1 MATQGGKPLHQN
13 ALITIVIGL
22 VVIGAI
28 ATLNHLYPHALG
40 RVQLA
45 TNDWRLYHLRMP
57 KPTGQV
63 VIARIDD
70 ESIKELGRWPWNRKV
85 EARLVNALAADKAA
99 VIGFDLLLSE
109 RDPADVEREQ
119 IAEQLRAAGVSDKA
133 LAGLTAESNDAEL
146 AQAIKAQG
154 DTYLGYAF
162 SSHELQQ
169 IAGASMQGYLT
180 EFLKPPPVA
189 YSIVRK
195 SRGAK
200 VRTVWAK
207 GYLPPIPSLNAAARG
222 VAYVDIDADSD
233 GAARSYPAVVEINGR
248 FCVPLFLALADAYAG
263 HAPLMLSFNRNGV
276 AGIRIAG
283 SSIPVDEI
291 GRMMVHFRGKA
302 GTIPSYSIADIVA
315 SRIPPGAL
323 AGKIVIVGVTGHG
336 LGDRWVTP
344 MGGDFPG
351 VEILA
356 SAVDNVLA
364 GDFVT
369 HNGRLAFEEEWF
381 AGIPLGIAVSIAAA
395 LMSAFASAVVA
406 IVLLGGYIGYATYL
420 LRESGELLGIIFP
433 LVTIGVTYTVT
444 MSWRYFTEG
453 AEKRYIRHAF
463 EHYLH
468 PDVIASLVD
477 SSDGLKLGGERCH
490 LSVLFSDIVGF
501 TTRAERSE
509 AEPLVALLNT
519 YTTVMTNLVLESGGV
534 VDKLMGDGLMAFWGP
549 PLNLPDPAQK
559 AVDCALRMFEE
570 LEKLAAR
577 DERFRDL
584 RIGIG
589 ICTGEAIV
597 GNFGGE
603 RSFSYSVIGDTV
615 NLASR
620 LEGLTRQFKVN
631 LLVNQQT
638 VEEAGDGLIVR
649 PIGRVRVKGKHQLV
663 QVEEVIAREGNGT
676 DGAYYRRFAEAISQ
690 LHSGKSPEAALRA
703 MLEERPD
710 DHVIAMCLERLQAA
724 AGQLPAEMVFEFDTK

>member
-1 MATQGGKPLHQN
+1 MAARSGKPLHRS
-13 ALITIVIGL
+13 ATIT
-22 VVIGAI
+22 VVIGFVMVCA
-28 ATLNHLYPHALG
+28 AAALNDLYPHALE

-45 TNDWRLYHLRMP
+45 TNDWRLYHVQMP
-57 KPTGQV
+57 KPTGDV

-70 ESIKELGRWPWNRKV
+70 KSVKQLGRWPWDRQV

-109 RDPADVEREQ
+109 TDPADIERKQ
-119 IAEQLRAAGVSDKA
+119 IIQQLRDSGVNEAA
-133 LAGLTAESNDAEL
+133 LADLKTENNDQEL
-146 AQAIKAQG
+146 VQAIKAQG
-154 DTYLGYAF
+154 ETYLGYAF

-169 IAGASMQGYLT
+169 IAGTGLQGYLT
-180 EFLKPPPVA
+180 TFLQPPPLA
-189 YSIVRK
+189 YSIVLK
-195 SRGAK
+195 TAGSK

-233 GAARSYPAVVEINGR
+233 GTARSYPAVVEINKR
-248 FCVPLFLALADAYAG
+248 FCVPLFLALADAYKG
-263 HAPLMLSFNRNGV
+263 HSPLMLSFNAQGV
-276 AGIRIAG
+276 AGIKIAG
-283 SSIPVDEI
+283 ESIPVDEI

-315 SRIPPGAL
+315 GRTPPGAFDR
-323 AGKIVIVGVTGHG
+323 KIVVVGVTGHA
-336 LGDRWVTP
+336 LGDRFVTP

-356 SAVDNVLA
+356 NAVDNVLA

-369 HNGRLAFEEEWF
+369 HNGRLALEEEW
-381 AGIPLGIAVSIAAA
+381 AGLLLGVAVSITAAV
-395 LMSAFASAVVA
+395 MSAFASAIVA
-406 IVLLGGYIGYATYL
+406 IVLLGGYLGYATNL
-420 LRESGELLGIIFP
+420 LRENGELLGIVFP
-433 LVTIGVTYTVT
+433 LVTIGLTYTVT
-444 MSWRYFTEG
+444 TSWRYFTEG
-453 AEKRYIRHAF
+453 TEKRYIRHAF

-477 SSDGLKLGGERCH
+477 SRDGLKLGGQRCH
-490 LSVLFSDIVGF
+490 LSILFSDIVGF

-509 AEPLVALLNT
+509 AEPLVALLND

-534 VDKLMGDGLMAFWGP
+534 VDKLMGDGIMAFWGP
-549 PLNLPDPAQK
+549 PLNLPDPARK
-559 AVDCALRMFEE
+559 AVDCALRMLEE

-577 DERFRDL
+577 DERFRDF

-597 GNFGGE
+597 GNFGGD

-620 LEGLTRQFKVN
+620 LEGLTRQFKVS

-638 VEEAGDGLIVR
+638 VEEAGESLIAR
-649 PIGRVRVKGKHQLV
+649 SIGRVRVKGKDQLV
-663 QVEEVIAREGNGT
+663 EVSEVIAREGNGT
-676 DGAYYRRFAEAISQ
+676 DAAYYRKFAEAIDQ
-690 LHSGKSPEAALRA
+690 LHHGKSPEAALRE
-703 MLEERPD
+703 MLTERPD
-710 DHVIAMCLERLQAA
+710 DHVIAMCLERLHA
-724 AGQLPAEMVFEFDTK
+724 AGSNLPSEMVFEFDTK

>member
-1 MATQGGKPLHQN
+1 MAARGAKPLRRS
-13 ALITIVIGL
+13 ASITVAIGL
-22 VVIGAI
+22 VVVGTVA
-28 ATLNHLYPHALG
+28 ALNHLYPHALE

-45 TNDWRLYHLRMP
+45 TYDWRLYHLQMP
-57 KPTGQV
+57 QPTGAV

-70 ESIKELGRWPWNRKV
+70 KSINELGRWPWDRTV

-109 RDPADVEREQ
+109 TDPADIERKQ
-119 IAEQLRAAGVSDKA
+119 IINQLRSTTVSARA
-133 LAGLTAESNDAEL
+133 LAGLTVVNNDDEL
-146 AQAIKAQG
+146 AQAIRAQG
-154 DTYLGYAF
+154 ETYLGYAF

-169 IAGASMQGYLT
+169 NPGTSQQGYLT
-180 EFLKPPPVA
+180 TFLKPPPIA
-189 YSIVRK
+189 YSIIRK
-195 SRGAK
+195 SPGAE
-200 VRTVWAK
+200 VRTMKAG
-207 GYLPPIPSLNAAARG
+207 GYLPPIPSLNAAAHG

-248 FCVPLFLALADAYAG
+248 FCVPLFLAVADAAVG
-263 HAPLMLSFNRNGV
+263 HAPLTLAFNSEGV
-276 AGIRIAG
+276 AGITIAG
-283 SSIPVDEI
+283 ESIPVDEV
-291 GRMMVHFRGKA
+291 GRMMVHFRGEA

-315 SRIPPGAL
+315 GRTPPSAF
-323 AGKIVIVGVTGHG
+323 AGKIVVVGVYGHA
-336 LGDRWVTP
+336 LGDRFVTP

-356 SAVDNVLA
+356 NALDNVLA
-364 GDFVT
+364 GDFVSK
-369 HNGRLAFEEEWF
+369 NGRLALEEEG
-381 AGIPLGIAVSIAAA
+381 AGLLLGIAVSIAAA

-406 IVLLGGYIGYATYL
+406 IVLLSGYVGYATYR
-420 LRESGELLGIIFP
+420 LREHGELLGIVFP
-433 LVTIGVTYTVT
+433 LVTIGLTYTVT

-477 SSDGLKLGGERCH
+477 SRDGLQLGGQRCH

-509 AEPLVALLNT
+509 AEPLVALLND

-534 VDKLMGDGLMAFWGP
+534 VDKLMGDGIMAFWGP

-559 AVDCALRMFEE
+559 AVDCALHMLEE
-570 LEKLAAR
+570 LQKLAAR
-577 DERFRDL
+577 DERFRDF

-597 GNFGGE
+597 GNFGGD
-603 RSFSYSVIGDTV
+603 RAFSYSAIGDTV

-638 VEEAGDGLIVR
+638 VDEAGAGLIVR
-649 PIGRVRVKGKHQLV
+649 PIGRVRVKGKDRLV
-663 QVEEVIAREGNGT
+663 EVSEVIAREGNGS
-676 DGAYYRRFAEAISQ
+676 DAAYYQKFADAISQ
-690 LHSGKSPEAALRA
+690 LGSGKSPEAALRA
-703 MLEERPD
+703 MLVERPD

-724 AGQLPAEMVFEFDTK
+724 GGTLPSEMVFEFDTK

>member
-1 MATQGGKPLHQN
+1 MATRGGKPLRRS
-13 ALITIVIGL
+13 ALVTVVIGL
-22 VVIGAI
+22 AVVS
-28 ATLNHLYPHALG
+28 ATAALNDLYPHALE

-45 TNDWRLYHLRMP
+45 TNDWRLYHLGMP
-57 KPTGQV
+57 PPTGKV
-63 VIARIDD
+63 VVARIDD
-70 ESIKELGRWPWNRKV
+70 KSIKELGRWPWNRTV

-99 VIGFDLLLSE
+99 VVGFDMLLSE
-109 RDPADVEREQ
+109 KDPADVERERV
-119 IAEQLRAAGVSDKA
+119 ADQLQAAGVNEKL
-133 LAGLTAESNDAEL
+133 LAGLTAKNDDEEF
-146 AQAIKAQG
+146 AQALKAQG
-154 DTYLGYAF
+154 ETYLGYAF

-169 IAGASMQGYLT
+169 IPGAGLQGYLT
-180 EFLKPPPVA
+180 TFLEPPPVA
-189 YSIVRK
+189 YSIIVK
-195 SRGAK
+195 SPGAK
-200 VRTVWAK
+200 VRTIWAK
-207 GYLPPIPSLNAAARG
+207 GYLPPIPILNRAARG
-222 VAYVDIDADSD
+222 VAYVDIDLD
-233 GAARSYPAVVEINGR
+233 GDGTARSYPAVVEINGR
-248 FCVPLFLALADAYAG
+248 FCVPLFLALADAYEG
-263 HAPLMLSFNRNGV
+263 HAPLRLSFNGNDV
-276 AGIRIAG
+276 SGITIG
-283 SSIPVDEI
+283 SKSIPVDEI
-291 GRMMVHFRGKA
+291 GRMMVRFRGKS
-302 GTIPSYSIADIVA
+302 GTMPWYSVADIIA
-315 SRIPPGAL
+315 KRTPPGAL

-336 LGDRWVTP
+336 LGDRFVTP

-356 SAVDNVLA
+356 NALDNVLS

-369 HNGRLAFEEEWF
+369 RNGRLALEEEW
-381 AGIPLGIAVSIAAA
+381 AGLLLGIVVSIVAA
-395 LMSAFASAVVA
+395 LMSAFWSALIA
-406 IVLLGGYIGYATYL
+406 IVLFGGYIGYATYL
-420 LRESGELLGIIFP
+420 LREHVELLGVVFP
-433 LVTIGVTYTVT
+433 LVTIGLTYTVT

-477 SSDGLKLGGERCH
+477 SSDGLRLGGQRCH

-549 PLNLPDPAQK
+549 PLNLPDPAAK
-559 AVDCALRMFEE
+559 AVNCALRMLEE
-570 LEKLAAR
+570 LQKLAAR
-577 DERFRDL
+577 DERFHDF

-597 GNFGGE
+597 GNFGGD

-649 PIGRVRVKGKHQLV
+649 SIGRVRVKGKHQLV
-663 QVEEVIAREGNGT
+663 PVAEVIGRGVNGT
-676 DGAYYRRFAEAISQ
+676 DTAYYRKFAEAINQ
-690 LHSGKSPEAALRA
+690 LHNGKSPEATLRA
-703 MLEERPD
+703 MLKERPED
-710 DHVIAMCLERLQAA
+710 QVIAMCLERLQAA
-724 AGQLPAEMVFEFDTK
+724 TDKLPTEMVFEFDTK

>member
-1 MATQGGKPLHQN
+1 MAARSGKPLRRS
-13 ALITIVIGL
+13 ASITVAIGF
-22 VVIGAI
+22 VVVGAI
-28 ATLNHLYPHALG
+28 AALNHLYPRALE

-45 TNDWRLYHLRMP
+45 TNDWRLYHLQMP
-57 KPTGQV
+57 QPTGAV

-70 ESIKELGRWPWNRKV
+70 KSIKELGRWPWNRNV
-85 EARLVNALAADKAA
+85 EAGLVNSLAGDKAA
-99 VIGFDLLLSE
+99 VIGFDVLLSE
-109 RDPADVEREQ
+109 TDPADIERKQ
-119 IAEQLRAAGVSDKA
+119 IVDQLRGASVSAGA
-133 LAGLTAESNDAEL
+133 LAALTAASNDDEF
-146 AQAIKAQG
+146 AQAIRAQG
-154 DTYLGYAF
+154 ETYLGYAF

-169 IAGASMQGYLT
+169 NPGASLQGYLT
-180 EFLKPPPVA
+180 TFLKPPPIA

-195 SRGAK
+195 SPGAQ

-207 GYLPPIPSLNAAARG
+207 GYLPPIPSLNAAAHG
-222 VAYVDIDADSD
+222 VAYVDIDTDSD

-248 FCVPLFLALADAYAG
+248 FCVPLFLAIADAAVG
-263 HAPLMLSFNRNGV
+263 HAPLTLAFNADGV
-276 AGIRIAG
+276 AGIKIAG
-283 SSIPVDEI
+283 ESIPVDEV

-302 GTIPSYSIADIVA
+302 GRIPSYSIADIVA
-315 SRIPPGAL
+315 GRTPAGAFD
-323 AGKIVIVGVTGHG
+323 GKIVVVGVYGHA
-336 LGDRWVTP
+336 LGDRFVTP

-356 SAVDNVLA
+356 NAVDNVLA

-369 HNGRLAFEEEWF
+369 RNGWLAIEEEWF
-381 AGIPLGIAVSIAAA
+381 AGVPLGIAVSIAAA

-406 IVLLGGYIGYATYL
+406 IVLLGGYVGYATYR
-420 LRESGELLGIIFP
+420 LREHGELLGIVFP
-433 LVTIGVTYTVT
+433 LVTIGLTYTVT

-477 SSDGLKLGGERCH
+477 SRDGLKLGGQRCH
-490 LSVLFSDIVGF
+490 LSILFSDIVGF

-509 AEPLVALLNT
+509 AEPLVALLND

-534 VDKLMGDGLMAFWGP
+534 VDKLMGDGIMAFWGP

-559 AVDCALRMFEE
+559 AVDCGLKMLEE
-570 LEKLAAR
+570 LQKLAAR
-577 DERFRDL
+577 DERFRDF

-597 GNFGGE
+597 GNFGGD

-638 VEEAGDGLIVR
+638 VDEAGGGLIVR
-649 PIGRVRVKGKHQLV
+649 PIGRVRVKGKDQLV
-663 QVEEVIAREGNGT
+663 EVSEVIAREGNGS
-676 DGAYYRRFAEAISQ
+676 DAAYYRKFTNAISQ
-690 LHSGKSPEAALRA
+690 LRSGRSPEAALRA
-703 MLEERPD
+703 MLVERPD

-724 AGQLPAEMVFEFDTK
+724 GGNLPSEMVFEFDTK